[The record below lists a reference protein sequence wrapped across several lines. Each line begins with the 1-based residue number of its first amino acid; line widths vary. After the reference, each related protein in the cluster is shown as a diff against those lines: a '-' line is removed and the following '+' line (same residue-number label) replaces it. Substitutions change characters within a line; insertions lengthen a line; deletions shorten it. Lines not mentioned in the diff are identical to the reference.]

1 MTQILEEAARIKKT
15 YDEYR
20 NMESMWTMKE
30 ESFWRDRYY
39 SYLKEH
45 NLTDL
50 DVSKFLYPAS
60 YLTNGGQ

>member
-1 MTQILEEAARIKKT
+1 MTQILEEAASIKKT

-60 YLTNGGQ
+60 Y